1 MKKKEFYNET
11 PSRHKALG
19 TGAGAGGAC
28 TEKKEQMLLYVCTLC
43 VERLPCIR
51 YLPHDGGAGMGKR
64 KARDP
69 SSIRGYRIEA
79 MGVVLRRCSNRN
91 RARTQLAAPALF
103 RPAAQLRSPRR
114 TAPSGPPL
122 AKKAYRGTGRDWLCS
137 GNSSH

>member
-1 MKKKEFYNET
+1 VKKKEFYNET
-11 PSRHKALG
+11 PSRHKTLG

-28 TEKKEQMLLYVCTLC
+28 TEKIEQMLLYVCTLC

-79 MGVVLRRCSNRN
+79 MGVGAQAMQQPQPCPHPAGCSGIVPPGSTTPVTSSNG
-91 RARTQLAAPALF
+91 TIG
-103 RPAAQLRSPRR
+103 PAAGQESLPWHRS
-114 TAPSGPPL
+114 
-122 AKKAYRGTGRDWLCS
+122 
-137 GNSSH
+137 